1 MSQQDNTGEKIMK
14 NYNDY
19 TVTHLLDSVYS
30 AFKEEAAI
38 VNGITFSH
46 HFYFQYCK
54 ESHDDDY
61 INGRACVPFKPCL
74 GNNYYMAVVDGGNIL
89 STDLKYF
96 FFQPSSIDYVRYD
109 AISADELTKYHNVA
123 WED

>member
-1 MSQQDNTGEKIMK
+1 MK

-19 TVTHLLDSVYS
+19 TVTHNQDSVYN
-30 AFKEEAAI
+30 AFKKDAAT

-61 INGRACVPFKPCL
+61 INGRACVPFKPSL
-74 GNNYYMAVVDGGNIL
+74 NDNYYIAIVNGGIIL
-89 STDLKYF
+89 STDLEQF
-96 FFQPSSIDYVRYD
+96 VLQPSDIEYVRYD
-109 AISADELTKYHNVA
+109 AISKEDLAKYHNV
-123 WED
+123 ED

>member
-1 MSQQDNTGEKIMK
+1 MK
-14 NYNDY
+14 NYKDY
-19 TVTHLLDSVYS
+19 TVTHFQDSVYN
-30 AFKEEAAI
+30 AFKKEAAI

-61 INGRACVPFKPCL
+61 INGKACVPFNPSF
-74 GNNYYMAVVDGGNIL
+74 NDNYYMAVVDGGIIL
-89 STDLKYF
+89 STDLEHF
-96 FFQPSSIDYVRYD
+96 ALQPSGIDYVRYD
-109 AISADELTKYHNVA
+109 SISAEDLAKYHNVA